1 MLKRLFAAKGA
12 PPDDDDEDAE
22 DDDRADED
30 EDQEDGDVAS
40 SRAPIKVK
48 VRWVAADQN
57 PFGVRVVDLA
67 PFALE
72 MRSTSKDPQM
82 ATNAMSF
89 AGDDGAE
96 FATQTPPSAR
106 TAACELRFRIS
117 GPLLDGALFLP
128 SAMEDKW
135 ALYLRDGRIACVRS
149 WTRRVL
155 VSARVRVDGDVAIIG
170 PITGTFVDGEPAEMT
185 VRQLEFLLRTH
196 ALREMRPA
204 PLPDGLDDLQPIT
217 AAMFSLWGRR
227 ALFATRETPAPSS
240 PLHPLRTDSLLH
252 IAVARGD
259 RAAVEAAIANGI
271 PKDVLAR
278 DGQTLV
284 HWALA
289 SVDPDMVAWLLDH
302 GYAVDARSVEL
313 ATPLMNA
320 VQDGQLDFVRLLLG
334 RGADVDARDARG
346 FTALH
351 RAAETGSVEVAR
363 LLLEHGARADIVALG
378 ETARSLAK
386 QRGERPMIELLSS
399 VARPRR

>member
-1 MLKRLFAAKGA
+1 MFKRLFAVKGDA
-12 PPDDDDEDAE
+12 AHEADDDDDERADAAEAEGDDQEE
-22 DDDRADED
+22 DD
-30 EDQEDGDVAS
+30 
-40 SRAPIKVK
+40 APPRPKLK

-57 PFGVRVVDLA
+57 PFGIRVVDLA

-82 ATNAMSF
+82 AANAASF
-89 AGDDGAE
+89 SGDDGTE
-96 FATQTPPSAR
+96 FVTQAPPTPR
-106 TAACELRFRIS
+106 TAECELRFRIS
-117 GPLLDGALFLP
+117 VPLLDGALFLP
-128 SAMEDKW
+128 SVMEDKW
-135 ALYLRDGRIACVRS
+135 ALYLRDGRLLCVRS

-155 VSARVRVDGDVAIIG
+155 VSAGVRIDGTDAVVG
-170 PITGTFVDGEPAEMT
+170 PITGTFIDGEPAEMT

-204 PLPDGLDDLQPIT
+204 PLPAELDDLQPIT

-227 ALFATRETPAPSS
+227 ALFATREVAAPSS

-259 RAAVEAAIANGI
+259 RATVEAAIANGI
-271 PKDVLAR
+271 PFDVLAR

-289 SVDPDMVAWLLDH
+289 SADPTMLAWLLDH
-302 GYAVDARSVEL
+302 GYPVDARSVEL

-320 VQDGQLDFVRLLLG
+320 VQDRQLDFVKLLIG

-351 RAAETGSVEVAR
+351 RAAETGSVDIAR
-363 LLLEHGARADIVALG
+363 ELLEHGARVDVTAQG
-378 ETARSLAK
+378 ETPRTLAK
-386 QRGERPMIELLSS
+386 QRGERAMLELLNS
-399 VARPRR
+399 AAKPRR